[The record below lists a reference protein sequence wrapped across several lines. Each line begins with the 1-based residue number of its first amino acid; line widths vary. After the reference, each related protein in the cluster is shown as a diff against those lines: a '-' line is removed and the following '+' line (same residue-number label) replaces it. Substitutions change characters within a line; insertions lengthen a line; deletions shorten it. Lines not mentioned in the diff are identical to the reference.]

1 MPKQQPGWV
10 KSTTTK
16 NQLTVTWRD
25 PKELIMYAKNSKLHP
40 PEQIQQ
46 IANSITEF
54 GFLDPIAID
63 ENGEILEGHGRYLA
77 AVEILN
83 LKSVPTFQVL
93 GLTEEQKIA
102 YRVAHNKL
110 TMNTDFDPDLLKI
123 DMDFLNEMS
132 FDLTLT
138 GFDSEDLSS
147 YLSLENTEYE
157 KPEKQE
163 NTIIDDATDK
173 ENTEELLE
181 EVVENKIVSRVK
193 LGEIWQLGRHKIACG
208 DSTIESNVKA
218 LLGDNLAV
226 LVHADPPYGMGKEKD
241 GVMNDNLYGDKLDNF
256 QMLWIKACRKK
267 VEDNGSFYIWGNAK
281 DLWRLWY
288 SGGLKNSERLT
299 FRNEIV
305 WAKGDAGAGGISHQ
319 GAEGLRLYP
328 QETERCLFFM
338 LGEQGFNNNADNYW
352 DGWESIRVYL
362 ANEKDKSGLS
372 NAEILA
378 VTNTAHTHYWTKSQ
392 WAFPTKEHYM
402 SIQQAAKGK
411 AFKREYDDLKR
422 EYDDLKREYDD
433 LKREW
438 YATRAYFNNTHDNM
452 TDVWEYPRVKG
463 EERWGHAT
471 PKPVDMIERIYKS
484 SSPDNAVIYSPFLGS
499 GTDVIAAQKM
509 EGDRTVYGF
518 ELSSDYC
525 EVIIQRFEKLTGI
538 EAKLV
543 GKLPTAPKDDTKS
556 NDSLDSLGF

>member
-102 YRVAHNKL
+102 YRVQHNKL

-241 GVMNDNLYGDKLDNF
+241 GVMNDNLYRDKLDNF

-267 VEDNGSFYIWGNAK
+267 VEDNGSFYIWGNAE

-299 FRNEIV
+299 FRNQII
-305 WAKGDAGAGGISHQ
+305 WDKKHGQ
-319 GAEGLRLYP
+319 GMLSEDFRMYP
-328 QETERCLFFM
+328 TVTEHCLFFM
-338 LGEQGFNNNADNYW
+338 LGEQGFSNNADNYW

-362 ANEKDKSGLS
+362 KLELQKVGDIKWAKRAAGHSEKSGCHWFD
-372 NAEILA
+372 A
-378 VTNTAHTHYWTKSQ
+378 SQ
-392 WAFPTKEHYM
+392 WTMPTEEVYKAW
-402 SIQQAAKGK
+402 QKAAKGK
-411 AFKREYDDLKR
+411 AFKQ
-422 EYDDLKREYDD
+422 EYDD

-499 GTDVIAAQKM
+499 GTDVIAAQKI
-509 EGDRTVYGF
+509 EGNRTVYGF
-518 ELSSDYC
+518 ELSPDYC

-543 GKLPTAPKDDTKS
+543 GKLPTAPNNDTKS
-556 NDSLDSLGF
+556 DDSLDSLGF

>member
-77 AVEILN
+77 AVDILN

-147 YLSLENTEYE
+147 YLSLETTEYE

-218 LLGDNLAV
+218 LLGDRFDGV
-226 LVHADPPYGMGKEKD
+226 GMVWADPPYGINVVSTNGYVGGGECNRTSIEDCRAKRFGTIGGSKAFGSKDVRGSNRNSNVVKVNSYAPIIGDDTIDTAVKSYQLASFLSGKAVHIWW
-241 GVMNDNLYGDKLDNF
+241 GANYYANYLPSTSCWIVWDKENTGNF
-256 QMLWIKACRKK
+256 ADAELAWCSNHSAVRIFKHRWNGMIKA
-267 VEDNGSFYIWGNAK
+267 
-281 DLWRLWY
+281 
-288 SGGLKNSERLT
+288 SE
-299 FRNEIV
+299 
-305 WAKGDAGAGGISHQ
+305 H
-319 GAEGLRLYP
+319 
-328 QETERCLFFM
+328 
-338 LGEQGFNNNADNYW
+338 GEK
-352 DGWESIRVYL
+352 RVHPTQKPVAL
-362 ANEKDKSGLS
+362 CE
-372 NAEILA
+372 
-378 VTNTAHTHYWTKSQ
+378 
-392 WAFPTKEHYM
+392 WAFEKYG
-402 SIQQAAKGK
+402 SS
-411 AFKREYDDLKR
+411 DDLIF
-422 EYDDLKREYDD
+422 D
-433 LKREW
+433 
-438 YATRAYFNNTHDNM
+438 
-452 TDVWEYPRVKG
+452 
-463 EERWGHAT
+463 
-471 PKPVDMIERIYKS
+471 
-484 SSPDNAVIYSPFLGS
+484 PFLGS
-499 GTDVIAAQKM
+499 APSIIAAQKM
-509 EGDRTVYGF
+509 EGNRTVYGF
-518 ELSSDYC
+518 ELSPDYC

-538 EAKLV
+538 EAKLL
-543 GKLPTAPKDDTKS
+543 GKLPTAPNNDTKS
-556 NDSLDSLGF
+556 DDSLDSLGF